1 MIHHSPYSL
10 SLSNI
15 PTIQCINRHNI
26 QQGYQSIINNPH
38 TLPMLLEHQILML
51 ISILIIQN
59 ISKHQQAIDHDNNQK
74 TLYDGAVMVKDG
86 LNG

>member
-38 TLPMLLEHQILML
+38 ALPMLLEHQILML

-59 ISKHQQAIDHDNNQK
+59 ISKHQQAIDHHNNQK
-74 TLYDGAVMVKDG
+74 TSTMMARIVRNG